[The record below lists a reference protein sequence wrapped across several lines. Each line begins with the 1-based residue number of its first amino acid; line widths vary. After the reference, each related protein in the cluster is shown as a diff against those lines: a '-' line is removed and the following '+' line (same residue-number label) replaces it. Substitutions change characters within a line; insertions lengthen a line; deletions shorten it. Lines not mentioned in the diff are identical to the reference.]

1 MSTIIREN
9 TYFDNEVDFCRVA
22 GDANRE
28 RLENL
33 FLKNRISYFIKW
45 EEKSFLGKLFAGRK
59 PSVVIFRINTRDVAL
74 ARELVEHAEGVEVIC
89 PAIQEDWSPKAK
101 AARREQEEDR
111 TDEF

>member
-1 MSTIIREN
+1 MTSNVKEN
-9 TYFDNEVDFCRVA
+9 ALFDNEMDFCRCA
-22 GDANRE
+22 GEENKDI
-28 RLENL
+28 LEDL
-33 FLKNRISYFIKW
+33 FLRNRISYFIKW

-101 AARREQEEDR
+101 AARRKQEEDR